1 MYISDARNEFFG
13 YNPGRLRCDTW
24 CEESRMV
31 CGKLEKVAGICVYCT
46 IRGTSIYSYIIGI
59 TYTYYTISYILLGFF
74 NTAQVIFIW
83 ILMQILYMVLSFTMA
98 QVVKVF
104 ESENENRTDFSVLL
118 PKKRYN
124 MNAVCE

>member
-1 MYISDARNEFFG
+1 MFIVLY
-13 YNPGRLRCDTW
+13 
-24 CEESRMV
+24 
-31 CGKLEKVAGICVYCT
+31 GIYLYT
-46 IRGTSIYSYIIGI
+46 SYIGI
-59 TYTYYTISYILLGFF
+59 ISIYYTISYIIGFF

-104 ESENENRTDFSVLL
+104 ESEKENRTDFSVLL

>member
-1 MYISDARNEFFG
+1 MGTIRVGSGVIRG
-13 YNPGRLRCDTW
+13 
-24 CEESRMV
+24 EENRRV

-46 IRGTSIYSYIIGI
+46 IWYLSIYFLYWYYIYLLYYILYII
-59 TYTYYTISYILLGFF
+59 GFF

-104 ESENENRTDFSVLL
+104 ESEKENRTDFSVLL